1 LPAINRHR
9 GADGCRQYRIGAS
22 GTDIMPRPSMSI
34 EKHDLHHEFPEYGD
48 AIHAL
53 KVSDSHFAAL
63 FDQYHD
69 IDREVRRIEAGI
81 ENTSDAYL
89 EQRKKERLH
98 LKDALY
104 ERLRSWTGK

>member
-1 LPAINRHR
+1 MAGRPAPARN
-9 GADGCRQYRIGAS
+9 DGIR
-22 GTDIMPRPSMSI
+22 MSL
-34 EKHDLHHEFPEYGD
+34 EKHDLHHEFPEYND

-53 KVSDSHFAAL
+53 KVSDAHFATL
-63 FDQYHD
+63 FEQYHE
-69 IDREVRRIEAGI
+69 IDREVHRIEAGA

-104 ERLRSWTGK
+104 QRLRAWNGG